1 MQVISVTQTGKRT
14 DTNLLVFTQLS
25 QLLTYVTGFG
35 GFVVPLILWLV
46 KKDEVIGMDEHG
58 KNIINFQ
65 ITMFLIALIS
75 IPAIFLLGLGILSLI
90 WVGVVSFVMPIVN
103 AVRANKGEAPS
114 YFSTIRFIS

>member
-1 MQVISVTQTGKRT
+1 MQVINVTQTGKRT

-35 GFVVPLILWLV
+35 GFVVPLIIWLV
-46 KKDEVIGMDEHG
+46 KKDEIVGMDEHG

-65 ITMFLIALIS
+65 ITMFLIAILS
-75 IPAIFLLGLGILSLI
+75 IPGIFLFGLGILSLI
-90 WVGVVSFVMPIVN
+90 WVGVVSFVLPIVN
-103 AVRANKGEAPS
+103 AVRASNGEAPN